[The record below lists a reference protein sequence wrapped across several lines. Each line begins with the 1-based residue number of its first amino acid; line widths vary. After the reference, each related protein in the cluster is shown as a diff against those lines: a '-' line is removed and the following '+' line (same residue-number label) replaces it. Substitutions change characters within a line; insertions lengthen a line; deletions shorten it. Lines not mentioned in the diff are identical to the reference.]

1 MCTVTQMCH
10 GNFKI
15 NVYLTDDDIDQCFH
29 FASMISCAADAV
41 LDPHKWNATPLI
53 MSLFNLTINYDL

>member
-15 NVYLTDDDIDQCFH
+15 NVNLTDDDIDQCFH

-41 LDPHKWNATPLI
+41 LDPHKWNETPLI
-53 MSLFNLTINYDL
+53 MSLFN